1 MMEKQ
6 DQSGY
11 VYHGRV
17 AFYETDAARIVH
29 FSNFLRYA
37 EMAETE
43 ALSSC
48 GLLEGMMSQQMMLPR
63 VQLEAEYRQPLR
75 FLENYVVH
83 VHVLRVGVSS
93 VQWAFEITGAA
104 GLAARLRW
112 VTARL
117 DAQGHK
123 AAYSQEERA
132 MLSRF
137 MSNE

>member
-1 MMEKQ
+1 MMETQ

-11 VYHGRV
+11 VHHGRV

-29 FSNFLRYA
+29 FSNYLRYA
-37 EMAETE
+37 EVAETE

-48 GLLEGMMSQQMMLPR
+48 GLLEGMMAQQMMLPR
-63 VQLEAEYRQPLR
+63 VQLEVDYMQPLR
-75 FLENYVVH
+75 FLEQYTVH
-83 VHVLRVGVSS
+83 AHVLRVGASS
-93 VQWAFEITGAA
+93 VQWGFEITGAA

-117 DAQGHK
+117 DAQGRK

-137 MSNE
+137 MPNE